1 MFESREEYNEYIIM
15 RYHFDDPESCVKFLA
30 LVCNVYESKEMEY
43 DTEITFNGDDSCQ
56 LDIKILYD

>member
-1 MFESREEYNEYIIM
+1 M